1 MGEKFEPNE
10 DQLSGIKFGMQKSYG
25 AFFWDPGTRKTSTI
39 LFVYKLLRDAGL
51 VRRMLVVSRLNI
63 LNDVWPAEMERWDD
77 LDLTYAPL
85 LGGATKRRKG
95 LDLDA
100 DIYLLNNESLESF
113 YKEHGRFK
121 AFPFDMLYV
130 DESGDYR
137 NKVTDRF
144 RALKKMLMKF
154 KRRYIGTGTPIPK
167 NFLNLYPQ
175 MYIVDCGETLGPTI
189 GGYKLKYF
197 QPGGFKGKEWTLRE
211 GAEEEIWRAV
221 APRVHRVEKVM
232 DVTMT
237 FEDIMVDLPPAA
249 RRAYEEL
256 EEEFITEWRGKTITA
271 MNAAV
276 ASGKLRQGANGA
288 IYYDREHNWTKIHT
302 EKCKALAKLIK
313 DLRGKPLLVAYEYDH
328 DYEMLQRFGVKF
340 PSYSRAKAGEERSKL
355 KRAWDRGEL
364 TVLGGQI
371 GALSHGLNA
380 QHGGCH
386 LAYYGM
392 NFDLDAVI
400 QFYQRLWRDGQ
411 VQNVTGYRIMARG
424 TVDEVML
431 GVLHGRDQ
439 TQKNFLAALKR
450 RYAL

>member
-1 MGEKFEPNE
+1 MGEKFVPNE

-25 AFFWDPGTRKTSTI
+25 AYFWDPGTRKTSTI
-39 LFVYKLLRDAGL
+39 LFVYKLLRDMGF
-51 VRRMLVVSRLNI
+51 VKRMLVLSTLNI
-63 LNDVWPAEMERWDD
+63 VNDVWPAEMERWDD

-85 LGGATKRRKG
+85 VGGASKRRRG
-95 LDLDA
+95 LELDA

-113 YKEHGRFK
+113 YNEYGKFK

-130 DESGDYR
+130 DESSKFR
-137 NKVTDRF
+137 NRGTDRF
-144 RALKKMLMKF
+144 RALRKMLIKF

-167 NFLNLYPQ
+167 DYLNLFAQ
-175 MYIVDCGETLGPTI
+175 MYIVDLGETLGPTI
-189 GGYKLKYF
+189 GGYKLKF
-197 QPGGFKGKEWTLRE
+197 FEPGGFKGKEWKLRD
-211 GAEEEIWRAV
+211 GAEEEIWQAV
-221 APRVHRVEKVM
+221 SSRVHRVEKQL

-237 FEDIMVDLPPAA
+237 FEDIMVDLPTAA

-256 EEEFITEWRGKTITA
+256 EQEFITEWRGKTITA

-276 ASGKLRQGANGA
+276 ASGKLRQAANGA
-288 IYYDREHNWTKIHT
+288 VYYTRERDWVKLHT
-302 EKCKALAKLIK
+302 AKCEALKKLIK
-313 DLRGKPLLVAYEYDH
+313 ELKGKPLLVAYEYDH

-340 PSYSRAKAGEERSKL
+340 PSYSEASMGAERTAL
-355 KRAWDRGEL
+355 KKRWDRGEL

-371 GALSHGLNA
+371 NALSHGLNA

-392 NFDLDAVI
+392 NFDLEAVT

-411 VQNVTGYRIMARG
+411 PHNVTGYRIMARN

-431 GVLHGRDQ
+431 GVLHGRDA
-439 TQKNFLAALKR
+439 TQAKFLSALKR
-450 RYAL
+450 RYDL

>member
-25 AFFWDPGTRKTSTI
+25 AYFWDPGTRKTSTL
-39 LFVYKLLRDAGL
+39 LFVYKLLRDVGL
-51 VRRMLVVSRLNI
+51 VRRMLVVSRLNVV
-63 LNDVWPAEMERWDD
+63 NDVWPAEMERWDD

-85 LGGATKRRKG
+85 VGGISKRRRG
-95 LDLDA
+95 LELDA

-113 YKEHGRFK
+113 YNEHGRFK

-137 NKVTDRF
+137 NRGTDRF
-144 RALKKMLMKF
+144 RAMRKMLRKF
-154 KRRYIGTGTPIPK
+154 KRRYVGTGTPIPK

-189 GGYKLKYF
+189 GRYKLDYF
-197 QPGGFKGKEWTLRE
+197 QPGGFKGKEWVLRD

-232 DVTMT
+232 NVTMT
-237 FEDIMVDLPPAA
+237 FEDIMVDLRPKE
-249 RRAYEEL
+249 RKVYDEL
-256 EEEFITEWRGKTITA
+256 EREFIAEWRGKTITA

-276 ASGKLRQGANGA
+276 ATGKLRQAANGA
-288 IYYDREHNWTKIHT
+288 IYYDREKNWVKLHT
-302 EKCKALAKLIK
+302 AKCEALGDLVRS
-313 DLRGKPLLVAYEYDH
+313 LRGKPLLMAYEYDH
-328 DYEMLQRFGVKF
+328 DYEMIQRFGIKF
-340 PSYSRAKAGEERSKL
+340 PSYSRAKAGAERTKL
-355 KRAWDRGEL
+355 LNAWNDGSL
-364 TVLGGQI
+364 GVLGGQI
-371 GALSHGLNA
+371 GAMSHGLNA

-392 NFDLDAVI
+392 NYDLDAVI
-400 QFYQRLWRDGQ
+400 QFYQRIWRDGQ
-411 VQNVTGYRIMARG
+411 LHNVTGYRIMARD

-431 GVLHGRDQ
+431 DTLHGRDQ
-439 TQKNFLAALKR
+439 TQKRFLDNLNR
-450 RYAL
+450 RYDL